1 MELLKETEKV
11 GEKVLVFSQSL
22 LILDLI
28 EEFLQQPQYGDYIE
42 GINYFRLDGS
52 TRSSERSDQMK
63 RFNKKTS
70 EE

>member
-28 EEFLQQPQYGDYIE
+28 EEFLQQPEYGDYIE

-52 TRSSERSDQMK
+52 TRSNERSDQMK
-63 RFNKKTS
+63 QFNKKTS
-70 EE
+70 DE